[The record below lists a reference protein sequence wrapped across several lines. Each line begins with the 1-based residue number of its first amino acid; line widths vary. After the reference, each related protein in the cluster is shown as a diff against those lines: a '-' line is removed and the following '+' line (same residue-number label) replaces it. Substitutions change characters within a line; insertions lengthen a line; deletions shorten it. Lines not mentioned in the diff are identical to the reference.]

1 MFKEARIKLTVWY
14 LAIIMAISLS
24 FSCVIY
30 VGINREL
37 SRIEDFQKAR
47 IQGIVK
53 GNPVFFENIPTS
65 DIDVLGETRIR
76 IISTLAFINLSILI
90 LSGLGGYFLAGQ
102 TLDPIKKMM
111 DKQKEFVSNAS
122 HELRTPLTSLKTEI
136 EVAIRDKKL
145 TLKDARSLLSSNLED
160 VDKIQKLSNY
170 LLKLNR
176 YEKDDRIPF
185 TNVDLKEVV
194 TKAVGNFK
202 YKFNLN
208 LQKSIVKG
216 SEDSLVDLA
225 MVLLDNAVKY
235 GNGKKIEVRTKK
247 GRILEVVDHGD
258 GIAKEDISHIFE
270 RFYRADAS
278 RNKNKSE
285 SYGLGLSIAKSI
297 VEMHK
302 GAIEVKSKLGQ
313 GTTFRVTF

>member
-1 MFKEARIKLTVWY
+1 MV
-14 LAIIMAISLS
+14 
-24 FSCVIY
+24 
-30 VGINREL
+30 
-37 SRIEDFQKAR
+37 
-47 IQGIVK
+47 
-53 GNPVFFENIPTS
+53 
-65 DIDVLGETRIR
+65 
-76 IISTLAFINLSILI
+76 
-90 LSGLGGYFLAGQ
+90 
-102 TLDPIKKMM
+102 

-122 HELRTPLTSLKTEI
+122 HELRTPLTSLKTEM
-136 EVAIRDKKL
+136 EVALRDKKL

-176 YEKDDRIPF
+176 YERDDRIPF
-185 TNVDLKEVV
+185 ARVDLKEVV
-194 TKAVGNFK
+194 TKAAGNFK
-202 YKFNLN
+202 YKFNLS
-208 LQKSIVKG
+208 LQKSVVKG
-216 SEDSLVDLA
+216 SEDSLIDLV
-225 MVLLDNAVKY
+225 MVLLDNAIKY

-247 GRILEVVDHGD
+247 GGILEVIDHGM
-258 GIAKEDISHIFE
+258 GIAKEDMPHIFE

-302 GAIEVKSKLGQ
+302 GTIEVKSKLGQ

>member
-37 SRIEDFQKAR
+37 SRIEDFQRVR

-65 DIDVLGETRIR
+65 DIDVIGETRIR
-76 IISTLAFINLSILI
+76 IISTLAFINISILV

-102 TLDPIKKMM
+102 TLDPIKKMV

-136 EVAIRDKKL
+136 EVALRDKKL
-145 TLKDARSLLSSNLED
+145 TLKDAKSLLSSNLED

-185 TNVDLKEVV
+185 TSVDLKEVV

-202 YKFNLN
+202 YKFSLN

-216 SEDSLVDLA
+216 SEDSLIDLV

-235 GNGKKIEVRTKK
+235 GNGKKIEVRIKK
-247 GRILEVVDHGD
+247 GGILEVADHGD
-258 GIAKEDISHIFE
+258 GIAKEDMPHIFE

-278 RNKNKSE
+278 RNKDKSE

-302 GAIEVKSKLGQ
+302 GTIEVKSKLGQ